1 MYGNYRE
8 AATCQMESVTSAVG
22 SPFLVHRRSERLC
35 FAGRIDSMAVI
46 YFAFETGFK
55 ASCRL
60 ITLEKLCTL
69 MYFKTNFILAS
80 FFTLWKTSEWYV
92 ELGGF
97 YCLFCFEGTGAFATQ
112 NTLKLTMYLRIT
124 LVSDILSFTF

>member
-22 SPFLVHRRSERLC
+22 RPFLVHRRSERLF

-46 YFAFETGFK
+46 YFTLETGFK

-60 ITLEKLCTL
+60 IVLEKLCTL

-80 FFTLWKTSEWYV
+80 YFTL
-92 ELGGF
+92 
-97 YCLFCFEGTGAFATQ
+97 
-112 NTLKLTMYLRIT
+112 
-124 LVSDILSFTF
+124 